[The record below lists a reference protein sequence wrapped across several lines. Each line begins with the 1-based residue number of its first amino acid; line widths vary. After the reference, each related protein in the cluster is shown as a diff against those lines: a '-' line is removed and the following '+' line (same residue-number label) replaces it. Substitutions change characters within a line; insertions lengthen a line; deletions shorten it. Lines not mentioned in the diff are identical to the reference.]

1 MGISSFNNSIMED
14 ITMAVEQ
21 LIRTEQDGSLSF
33 GNHTL
38 AEKAK
43 LEDYKYGGD
52 LMKVKTHKPMT
63 KLEKNGLFV
72 YESVPGTS
80 VYNFVENEDGVS
92 FKVEGAEDAQIVIG
106 LEENAEYE
114 VIVGGNSSGV
124 MATNMGGKLSL
135 NVELG
140 EAVADIVI
148 KKA

>member
-1 MGISSFNNSIMED
+1 
-14 ITMAVEQ
+14 MAVEQ

-92 FKVEGAEDAQIVIG
+92 FKVEGAEDAQIIIG

>member
-1 MGISSFNNSIMED
+1 
-14 ITMAVEQ
+14 MAVEQ

-43 LEDYKYGGD
+43 LEDFKYGGD
-52 LMKVKTHKPMT
+52 LMKVKTYKPMT

-92 FKVEGAEDAQIVIG
+92 FKVEGDEDAQIIIG
-106 LEENAEYE
+106 LEEDAKYE
-114 VIVGGNSSGV
+114 VVVGGNSSGV
-124 MATNMGGKLSL
+124 MDTNMGGKLSI

-140 EAVADIVI
+140 DGAVDIAI

>member
-1 MGISSFNNSIMED
+1 
-14 ITMAVEQ
+14 MAVEQ
-21 LIRTEQDGSLSF
+21 LLRTEQDGSLSF

-43 LEDYKYGGD
+43 VEDYKYGGD
-52 LMKVKTHKPMT
+52 LMKVKTYKPMT
-63 KLEKNGLFV
+63 KLEKNGMFA

-80 VYNFVENEDGVS
+80 VYNFVENADGVS
-92 FKVEGAEDAQIVIG
+92 FKVEGAEDAQITIG
-106 LEENAEYE
+106 LEEDASYE

-124 MATNMGGKLSL
+124 MATNMGGKLSF

-140 EAVADIVI
+140 ESIVDIVI

>member
-1 MGISSFNNSIMED
+1 
-14 ITMAVEQ
+14 MAVEQ

-43 LEDYKYGGD
+43 LEDFKYGGD
-52 LMKVKTHKPMT
+52 LMKVKTYKPMT

-80 VYNFVENEDGVS
+80 VYNFVENADGVS
-92 FKVEGAEDAQIVIG
+92 FKVEGAEDAQIIIG
-106 LEENAEYE
+106 LEEDAEYE
-114 VIVGGNSSGV
+114 VVVGGNSSGV
-124 MATNMGGKLSL
+124 MATNMGGKLSI

-140 EAVADIVI
+140 NGAVDIAI

>member
-1 MGISSFNNSIMED
+1 
-14 ITMAVEQ
+14 MAVEQ
-21 LIRTEQDGSLSF
+21 LLRTEQDGSLSF

-38 AEKAK
+38 GEKAK

-52 LMKVKTHKPMT
+52 LMKVKTYKPMT

-80 VYNFVENEDGVS
+80 VYNFLESAEGVS
-92 FKVEGAEDAQIVIG
+92 FKVEGAEDAQITVG
-106 LEENAEYE
+106 LEEDAEYE
-114 VIVGGNSSGV
+114 VVVGDNSSGV
-124 MATNMGGKLSL
+124 MATNMGGKLSF

-140 EAVADIVI
+140 SETVDIVI

>member
-1 MGISSFNNSIMED
+1 
-14 ITMAVEQ
+14 MAVEQ
-21 LIRTEQDGSLSF
+21 LLRTEQDGSLSF

-52 LMKVKTHKPMT
+52 LMKVKTYKPMT
-63 KLEKNGLFV
+63 KLEKNGLFM

-80 VYNFVENEDGVS
+80 VYNFIENANGVS
-92 FKVEGAEDAQIVIG
+92 FKVEGAEDSQITIG
-106 LEENAEYE
+106 LEEDAEYE
-114 VIVGGNSSGV
+114 VIVGGNSAGV
-124 MATNMGGKLSL
+124 MATNMGGKLSF

-140 EAVADIVI
+140 DAMVDIVI